1 VLVGRLNLLKLFE
14 KIINYNFMSSLQ
26 FVMIDIPKT
35 LPRAASDFR
44 LEAPN
49 ADETQ
54 RPDQAESGAKSDS
67 DHHDDEEED
76 SPEVYVHHLHPMSQE
91 DPVTCQSFLPAPKPL
106 AKLDTPT

>member
-1 VLVGRLNLLKLFE
+1 
-14 KIINYNFMSSLQ
+14 
-26 FVMIDIPKT
+26 MIDIPQIS

-91 DPVTCQSFLPAPKPL
+91 DPPPVSSEKETATPSKT
-106 AKLDTPT
+106 KLEIEGWWLQWR